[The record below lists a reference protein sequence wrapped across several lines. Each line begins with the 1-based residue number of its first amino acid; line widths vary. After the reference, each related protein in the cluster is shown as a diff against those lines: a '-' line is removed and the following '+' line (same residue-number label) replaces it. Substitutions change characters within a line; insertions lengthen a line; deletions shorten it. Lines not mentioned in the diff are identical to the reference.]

1 MESELR
7 LIKFPN
13 VDNIY
18 RERVRVALE
27 CLNDPTQEEEA
38 LEEIFEGLVEFFDT
52 LDAPEAEMIS
62 YELQKIRFYCQV
74 LYEHWQE

>member
-1 MESELR
+1 
-7 LIKFPN
+7 
-13 VDNIY
+13 
-18 RERVRVALE
+18 VALE

-38 LEEIFEGLVEFFDT
+38 LEGIFEGLVEFFDT